1 MVRDFPNVKRQDKG
15 SGQDHASGSNVDAPK
30 KNHFY
35 ALRSSVEKE
44 VLPM

>member
-15 SGQDHASGSNVDAPK
+15 SGQDHASGSKVDTPK

-35 ALRSSVEKE
+35 PLRSRVGKE